1 MVCVKALSVNSE
13 VLSMWKPPLLL
24 AASECSSLFVVHK
37 PGWVLELLR
46 GLGDF
51 GKVQMPGFTPDLLSQ
66 SFCEWT

>member
-37 PGWVLELLR
+37 PGWLLELLR
-46 GLGDF
+46 G
-51 GKVQMPGFTPDLLSQ
+51 QMPGFTPDLLSQ
-66 SFCEWT
+66 RFCEWT